1 MSIPDA
7 VGPLRTRK
15 VTQRYGGHQLYADC
29 IRCGRC
35 IDRTV
40 IGNHAAV
47 FQPHRWH
54 HWDRPA
60 SAGTICRWA
69 TARSNS
75 THHGIGWCA
84 QAVAASS
91 RFPCHANRIAQCA
104 VDGARWPA
112 CRLRYGLGQRV
123 QQRPWSLRAVAI
135 VYPLALRHADIYGD
149 RCCDG
154 VRRSTCDGTL
164 NMGIVIHLVAGV
176 LFGFGL
182 LHSGM
187 ADG

>member
-1 MSIPDA
+1 MLSVATGERRYMSIPDA

-60 SAGTICRWA
+60 SAGTICKWA

-104 VDGARWPA
+104 VD
-112 CRLRYGLGQRV
+112 
-123 QQRPWSLRAVAI
+123 
-135 VYPLALRHADIYGD
+135 GD